1 MYVSVKHASLVLR
14 LPRRCFAIM
23 GPAGKKFFGSQ
34 CLFCSTI
41 LDATEKKKVEK
52 EKEKT
57 IRRKRGNKIREKN

>member
-1 MYVSVKHASLVLR
+1 MYVIEKHASLVLR

-52 EKEKT
+52 EKET
-57 IRRKRGNKIREKN
+57 IGRKRGNKIREKN